1 MPSNSISKNIVHE
14 SIFRMTKRYAT
25 WFKFKYWY
33 IEWSF
38 NFEDTQYKTLSTS
51 LDLMLFIL
59 SLS

>member
-14 SIFRMTKRYAT
+14 SIFRIAT

-38 NFEDTQYKTLSTS
+38 DYEDTQYKTLSTS